1 MKILITGDSF
11 AADWQPKYP
20 DKKGWPNFLADEHNV
35 INLAQAGCGEF
46 KILKQLQSVTLSDF
60 DKIIIAHSSPFRL
73 YVKNHPVHTD
83 QLHRNCDLIYSDIK
97 EHSKNNKKLLALVDY
112 FENYF
117 DLDYAVDIHNITCEK
132 IDQITK
138 KFKPIHITGFE
149 WEGLYQFDNMINFNY
164 IFKKYKGIMNH
175 YSFEGNNEVYGYIQA
190 SL

>member
-1 MKILITGDSF
+1 MKILIAGDSF
-11 AADWQPKYP
+11 AADWQLKYP
-20 DKKGWPNFLADEHNV
+20 NKKGWPNFLADEHVV

-73 YVKNHPVHTD
+73 YVKNHPVHID
-83 QLHRNCDLIYSDIK
+83 QLHSNCDLIYSDIK
-97 EHSKNNKKLLALVDY
+97 EHSANNKKLLPLVDY

-117 DLDYAVDIHNITCEK
+117 DLDYAIDIHNIICEK
-132 IDQITK
+132 IDQLTK

-175 YSFEGNNEVYGYIQA
+175 YSLERNNEVYGYIQA
-190 SL
+190 RL

>member
-1 MKILITGDSF
+1 M
-11 AADWQPKYP
+11 KYP

-35 INLAQAGCGEF
+35 MNLAQAGCGEF
-46 KILKQLQSVTLSDF
+46 KILKQLQSVTLSNF

-97 EHSKNNKKLLALVDY
+97 EHAKNNEKLLPLVDY

-117 DLDYAVDIHNITCEK
+117 DLDHAIDIHNIVCEK

-138 KFKPIHITGFE
+138 TFEPIHITGFE
-149 WEGLYQFDNMINFNY
+149 WDGLYQFDNMLNFNY
-164 IFKKYKGIMNH
+164 IFKKYRGIINH
-175 YSFEGNNEVYGYIQA
+175 YSLEGNNEVYGYIQER
-190 SL
+190 L

>member
-1 MKILITGDSF
+1 MKILIVGDSF
-11 AADWQPKYP
+11 AADWQMKYP
-20 DKKGWPNFLADEHNV
+20 DKKGWPNFLADEHHV
-35 INLAQAGCGEF
+35 VNLAQAGCGEF
-46 KILKQLQSVTLSDF
+46 KILKQLQSVTLIDF

-97 EHSKNNKKLLALVDY
+97 EHSVNNKKLLPLVDY

-117 DLDYAVDIHNITCEK
+117 DLDYAIDIHNIICEK
-132 IDQITK
+132 IDQMTK
-138 KFKPIHITGFE
+138 RLKPIHITGFE

-175 YSFEGNNEVYGYIQA
+175 YSLEGNNEVYGYIQA
-190 SL
+190 RL

>member
-1 MKILITGDSF
+1 MNILICGDSF
-11 AADWQPKYP
+11 AADWQMKYP
-20 DKKGWPNFLADEHNV
+20 DKKGWPNFLADEHKV

-46 KILKQLQSVTLSDF
+46 KILKQLQSVMLSDF

-83 QLHRNCDLIYSDIK
+83 QLHSNCDLIYSDIK
-97 EHSKNNKKLLALVDY
+97 EHSKNNKKLLTLVDY

-164 IFKKYKGIMNH
+164 IFKKYKGIINH
-175 YSFEGNNEVYGYIQA
+175 YSPEGNDEVYGYIQA
-190 SL
+190 RL